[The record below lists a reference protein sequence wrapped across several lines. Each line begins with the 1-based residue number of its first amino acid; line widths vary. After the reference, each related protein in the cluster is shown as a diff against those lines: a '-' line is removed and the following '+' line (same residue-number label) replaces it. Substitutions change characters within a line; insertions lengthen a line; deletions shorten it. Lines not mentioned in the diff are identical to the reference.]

1 VITRLAPTFVLT
13 GVTGKLGSRIL
24 KKLLENV
31 KPSDIAISARD
42 PSRLASLSDNGHR
55 VLQGSFDDPDSLA
68 ASFKGAKKL
77 LLVSSSDTSGKGQE
91 HHRNAIKAAQV
102 AGIQMIY
109 YTSHQGA
116 SHTSLFWPCRDHAAT
131 EDMLEQSGIPYV
143 SLRNGFYMDV
153 LGQFTQSV
161 QYTNAF
167 SAPLDGPVS
176 WTHHDD
182 LAKGAAS
189 LMIRSEPVPKIVTLI
204 NPKAMDLDEVAK
216 VYTKIKGSEV
226 RRLVVGE
233 EEYVEQLKGHGVPE
247 QMAQG
252 LLGIFAAAKEGT
264 LQSNDGALGDI
275 LSGKFTDVEQYL
287 KHSQ

>member
-1 VITRLAPTFVLT
+1 
-13 GVTGKLGSRIL
+13 
-24 KKLLENV
+24 
-31 KPSDIAISARD
+31 
-42 PSRLASLSDNGHR
+42 

-68 ASFKGAKKL
+68 ESFKGAKKL

-116 SHTSLFWPCRDHAAT
+116 SRTSSFWPCRDHAAT
-131 EDMLEQSGIPYV
+131 EDMLEQIGIPYV

-161 QYTNAF
+161 QYTNSF

-176 WTHHDD
+176 WTHHND

-189 LMIRSEPVPKIVTLI
+189 LMTRSESVPKIVTLV
-204 NPKAMDLDEVAK
+204 NSTAMDLDEVAEI
-216 VYTKIKGSEV
+216 YTEIKGKKV
-226 RRLVVGE
+226 RRLVVSE

-264 LQSNDGALGDI
+264 LQSSDGTLGYI
-275 LSGKFTDVEQYL
+275 LDGRFTDVKQYL
-287 KHSQ
+287 KDSQ